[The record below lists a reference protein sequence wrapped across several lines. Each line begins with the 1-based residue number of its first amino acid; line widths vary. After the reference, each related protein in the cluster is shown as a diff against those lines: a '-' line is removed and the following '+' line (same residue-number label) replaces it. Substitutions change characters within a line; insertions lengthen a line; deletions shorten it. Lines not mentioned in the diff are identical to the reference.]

1 MRIIPIIGNNTESQ
15 HVSSSAT
22 PFIYLAS
29 QSPRRSQLLDQIGVA
44 HQILV
49 ADATED
55 AESLETALKNEAPLT
70 YVTRVTALKL
80 DAAVARMKLRDLPLA
95 PVLCADTT
103 VAKGRVLY
111 GKPES
116 EQDAAR
122 MLAEL
127 SGTTHR
133 VLTSVAVAYGVQG
146 KKRLQTVSESK
157 VTFAKLSKAQIA
169 RYIAT
174 GEPMGKAGSYAVQG
188 RAAMFIEKI
197 SGSYSGIMG
206 LPMFETN
213 QLLNQIF
220 RSG

>member
-1 MRIIPIIGNNTESQ
+1 MTKL
-15 HVSSSAT
+15 SSPAA

-55 AESLETALKNEAPLT
+55 AESLEIALKNEAPLA
-70 YVTRVTALKL
+70 YVIRVTALKL
-80 DAAVARMKLRDLPLA
+80 DVSVARMKRRGLPLA

-122 MLAEL
+122 MLAAL
-127 SGTTHR
+127 SGSTHR
-133 VLTSVAVAYGVQG
+133 VLTSVAVAYGAQG
-146 KKRLQTVSESK
+146 KKRLQAVSESK

-169 RYIAT
+169 NYIAT

-188 RAAMFIEKI
+188 RAATFIEKI

-206 LPMFETN
+206 LPMFETA
-213 QLLNQIF
+213 QLLGKLGF
-220 RSG
+220 